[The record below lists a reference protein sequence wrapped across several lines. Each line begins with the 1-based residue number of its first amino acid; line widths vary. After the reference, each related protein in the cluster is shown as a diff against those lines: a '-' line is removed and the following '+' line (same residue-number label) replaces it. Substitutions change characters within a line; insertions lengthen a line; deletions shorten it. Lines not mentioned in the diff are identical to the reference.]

1 VNPGYI
7 KTSEKQDSELKT
19 HLMMIIENI
28 KKDINSFLKEIQEN
42 TAKQLEVFKKE
53 THTQKKSLKKL

>member
-1 VNPGYI
+1 MTEPSSPTTVNPGYI

-42 TAKQLEVFKKE
+42 TAK
-53 THTQKKSLKKL
+53 